1 MENLTLTAISAWK
14 SFLYLSPFCVTGF
27 QTIILKRKLDSKWTE
42 EICMQIETYNIIQN
56 AQLTCKDAY
65 ILSETGIHVKNDE
78 VEY

>member
-1 MENLTLTAISAWK
+1 
-14 SFLYLSPFCVTGF
+14 
-27 QTIILKRKLDSKWTE
+27 
-42 EICMQIETYNIIQN
+42 MQIETYNIIQN